1 MPGGKECKG
10 EKESGHKKQRWG
22 WAVGWRTFL
31 ERVTRKGLL
40 EKKTS
45 GQRLKEARIQGDGEG
60 LLDRRSIRWKG
71 PMAEGR
77 GGISTGE
84 KEGGRWKEGK
94 REGGWWKGG
103 RSKYY

>member
-1 MPGGKECKG
+1 MKKERNKSKEVKDARWQGVQGGERVRTQ
-10 EKESGHKKQRWG
+10 ETEMG

-45 GQRLKEARIQGDGEG
+45 GQRLKEPRIQGDGEG

-84 KEGGRWKEGK
+84 KEGG
-94 REGGWWKGG
+94 
-103 RSKYY
+103 